1 MDKADYIT
9 MGGASYLEAYVL
21 SFASEKEFISKHL
34 NELNFGT
41 EKERKTLLKS
51 IYKAAKK

>member
-9 MGGASYLEAYVL
+9 MGGASFLEAYVL